1 MWPKMHIL
9 PTCVCVCVCARA
21 YVHIF
26 SHVWLF
32 ATMDCSL
39 PDSSVHGIFQARI
52 LKWVTVSFSRGSSQ
66 PRNGTCISC
75 TRILEWIA
83 ISYFRASSWSR
94 DWTFHLLHLLH
105 WQADSL
111 PQSPRGK
118 PKSLLQLTHP
128 PFLAQVTVFV
138 IFVGLLS
145 GSYKKNMWGISKCSS
160 GERYLADVYWYF
172 HVLF

>member
-1 MWPKMHIL
+1 MSRKEMGQGGWDVDTAFVTVL
-9 PTCVCVCVCARA
+9 WEQSCPTL
-21 YVHIF
+21 YGP
-26 SHVWLF
+26 
-32 ATMDCSL
+32 MDYS
-39 PDSSVHGIFQARI
+39 PPGFSVHGIFQA
-52 LKWVTVSFSRGSSQ
+52 
-66 PRNGTCISC
+66 
-75 TRILEWIA
+75 RILEWIA

-94 DWTFHLLHLLH
+94 DWTLHLLHLLH